1 MKALRF
7 FSYMILLM
15 PGLSFAETHP
25 DVNAA
30 LDYQLPEN
38 ICRTKPKSFESSGEA
53 IGKPVQASGALN
65 VFEGSAQKICRMST
79 AIRVNDKRER

>member
-7 FSYMILLM
+7 FSCLILLM
-15 PGLSFAETHP
+15 PVLSFAETHP

-30 LDYQLPEN
+30 LNYQIPEN
-38 ICRTKPKSFESSGEA
+38 ACRTKPKSFESSGEA

-65 VFEGSAQKICRMST
+65 VLKDPEQKKCQMST
-79 AIRVNDKRER
+79 AIRVNDKREN